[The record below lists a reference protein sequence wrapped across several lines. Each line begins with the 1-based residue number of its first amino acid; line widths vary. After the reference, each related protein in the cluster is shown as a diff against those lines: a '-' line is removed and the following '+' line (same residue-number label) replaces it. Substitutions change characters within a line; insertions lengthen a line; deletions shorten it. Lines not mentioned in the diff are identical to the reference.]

1 MLDAIREDRSMAEVI
16 IEGAEYLRCEIAHA
30 ARREM
35 IVELEDFLRRRSK
48 ISLVISREELE
59 GAEGLRDACTI
70 LFGDRADEKMRAYFE
85 ARVVVP
91 TPDGSRPGARVQM
104 R

>member
-1 MLDAIREDRSMAEVI
+1 MAEVI

-48 ISLVISREELE
+48 IALVIPREELE
-59 GAEGLRDACTI
+59 QAPGLKEATTI
-70 LFGDRADEKMRAYFE
+70 LFGDRAGEKTDAYFRPA
-85 ARVVVP
+85 ARQ
-91 TPDGSRPGARVQM
+91 DGSG
-104 R
+104 